1 MKAIHLLVV
10 VAVLSPIKLYLLLKA
25 GRNDGKGQRTIKASL
40 FSFGLALISLII
52 IPLILLIMGYIS
64 KEAHLLMVGLFA
76 LVILS
81 IIYLSR
87 KAL

>member
-1 MKAIHLLVV
+1 MNVIHLLVI
-10 VAVLSPIKLYLLLKA
+10 VAVLSLIKTYLLFKA
-25 GRNDGKGQRTIKASL
+25 GRNDGKGQGTVKTSL
-40 FSFGLALISLII
+40 FAFSMALISLII
-52 IPLILLIMGYIS
+52 IPLILLIMGHIS

-87 KAL
+87 RAL